1 MKKMLKHLIAVA
13 VILILSVLA
22 DTLIFNQSALRNGYD
37 AVVYDKD
44 NMVTETV
51 DSLALLDSE
60 RQNAIKVDLE
70 NQKIMAEYNGE
81 EFVPELDESLVE
93 QDGVYYQK
101 VKETH
106 IRLDLGDT
114 YYIKKIKFSIPVE
127 DNAGYTVS
135 LYENGTLY
143 DDIYCSINPK
153 LDAGVANVGR
163 STDALE
169 IVILTVDEPQF
180 GNIRVE
186 ISNKLD
192 VNGVRVAF
200 FAVLLFLL
208 YMILL
213 AGKEIWTWMKEK
225 PQWFFAMSAFL
236 LGSLLIF
243 GVGTNQVSFDEHVH
257 AKSAYKL
264 SFGSTIETTE
274 AAMQMVGNQ
283 LPYFNNPEER
293 QLVEDYENMVHDP
306 EYIAPDIGHQSV
318 FPRAENRVYYP
329 MAIGFYLGRVLNL
342 DFADMVALAKFG
354 NLLCYIAIVF
364 WAVKKAKGYGMV
376 VAAIGLLPNNLFIA
390 ASISYDALVTSCLL
404 FAYVLL
410 LNEILTPDEKMKPIH
425 TLLMLVSFVIGC
437 LSKPIYILMAWMT
450 LFFSNKKFQS
460 KWAAAVF
467 KVAVVILAGL
477 MIYNIFFPTPVAGGD
492 YQLVSNAAYSGDKR
506 NVGTSTT
513 GQIAFIL
520 GNPLTYTKI
529 LLSDMFEMLF
539 RYIDCLTPIGKM
551 PFVGYAYLGTA
562 PFFVNWVLMILGF
575 FAALFANV
583 KQKIGKLFGGVTH
596 LMNFGVAA
604 VVFTSMYVSYT
615 AVGSEQILGVQG
627 RYFIPLF
634 LPFLSCLLA
643 WGLGEKTYPWTE
655 KLAGW
660 REKLHGMPAVYE
672 RVIFGVLFV
681 VNLCMTWTLIILKMN
696 V

>member
-1 MKKMLKHLIAVA
+1 MKKVWKHVIAVL
-13 VILILSVLA
+13 VILALSVLV
-22 DTLIFNQSALRNGYD
+22 DVLIFSKSALTDGYEN
-37 AVVYDKD
+37 VVYSADS
-44 NMVTETV
+44 MHIETI
-51 DSLALLDSE
+51 DSLAQLSAEEQHALQVE
-60 RQNAIKVDLE
+60 LE
-70 NQKIMAEYNGE
+70 NQRIFAEYNGE
-81 EFVPELDESLVE
+81 EFVPVIDESLVE
-93 QDGVYYQK
+93 QDGLYYQK
-101 VKETH
+101 VKETR
-106 IRLDLGDT
+106 IQMKLGAT
-114 YYIKKIKFSIPVE
+114 YYIKKIKLALPVE
-127 DNAGYTVS
+127 ESAGYTVS
-135 LYENGTLY
+135 LYEDNVLY
-143 DDIYCSINPK
+143 NNIYCSINPK
-153 LDAGVANVGR
+153 LDAGVANVDR

-169 IVILTVDEPQF
+169 IVILTVDEPSF
-180 GNIRVE
+180 SDIRVE
-186 ISNKLD
+186 ISNQMDL
-192 VNGVRVAF
+192 NSVRIAF
-200 FAVLLFLL
+200 FTVLFFLL
-208 YMILL
+208 YMIVL
-213 AGKEIWTWMKEK
+213 AGKEIGEWMKAK
-225 PQWFFAMSAFL
+225 PQWFFAVSAFL
-236 LGSLLIF
+236 MGSLLIY
-243 GVGTNQVSFDEHVH
+243 GIGTNQVSFDEHVH

-293 QLVEDYENMVHDP
+293 KLVESYENMVHDP
-306 EYIAPDIGHQSV
+306 EYIAPDIGHQSA
-318 FPRAENRVYYP
+318 FPRAETRVYYP
-329 MAIGFYLGRVLNL
+329 MAMGFYLGRVLDA

-390 ASISYDALVTSCLL
+390 SALSYDALVTSCLL

-410 LNEILTPDEKMKPIH
+410 LNEILAPDEKMKPVNV
-425 TLLMLVSFVIGC
+425 LLMLVSFVIGC

-450 LFFSNKKFQS
+450 LFFSHKKFYN
-460 KWAAAVF
+460 KWAALIF

-492 YQLVSNAAYSGDKR
+492 YQLVSNVAYSGDKR

-513 GQIAFIL
+513 GQLAFIL

-529 LLSDMFEMLF
+529 LLQDMFGMLF
-539 RYIDCLTPIGKM
+539 GYLGRGKV
-551 PFVGYAYLGTA
+551 PYVGYAYLGTT
-562 PFFVNWVLMILGF
+562 PFFVNWVLIILGVWASV
-575 FAALFANV
+575 FADV
-583 KQKIGKLFGGVTH
+583 KKAIGKWFGGLSH

-634 LPFLSCLLA
+634 LPFLSCLFA
-643 WGLGEKTYPWTE
+643 WGLGEKTYSWTR

-660 REKLHGMPAVYE
+660 REKLHAMPAVYE
-672 RVIFGVLFV
+672 RLIFGIMFA
-681 VNLCMTWTLIILKMN
+681 VNLWMTWTLVILKMN

>member
-1 MKKMLKHLIAVA
+1 MKKAWKHVIALVVIVMISVVA
-13 VILILSVLA
+13 DV
-22 DTLIFNQSALRNGYD
+22 LIFNRSALTDGYEN
-37 AVVYDKD
+37 VVYNAD
-44 NMVTETV
+44 NMMVETI
-51 DSLALLDSE
+51 DSLAQLSAEEQHALQVE
-60 RQNAIKVDLE
+60 LE
-70 NQKIMAEYNGE
+70 NQRLVAEYNGE
-81 EFVPELDESLVE
+81 EFIPSIDESLVE
-93 QDGVYYQK
+93 RDGLYYQK

-106 IRLDLGDT
+106 IQMKLGAV
-114 YYIKKIKFSIPVE
+114 YYINKLKLSLPVE
-127 DNAGYTVS
+127 ESAGYTVS
-135 LYENGTLY
+135 LYENDTLY
-143 DDIYCSINPK
+143 NNIYCSINPK

-163 STDALE
+163 STDALD
-169 IVILTVDEPQF
+169 IVILTVDEP
-180 GNIRVE
+180 NLSDIHVE
-186 ISNKLD
+186 ISNNLAL
-192 VNGVRVAF
+192 NGVRIGF
-200 FAVLLFLL
+200 FAILLFLF
-208 YMILL
+208 YMIFL
-213 AGKEIWTWMKEK
+213 AGKEIWLWMKAK
-225 PQWFFAMSAFL
+225 PQWFFAVSAFL
-236 LGSLLIF
+236 MGCLLIY
-243 GVGTNQVSFDEHVH
+243 GIGTNQVSFDEHVH

-293 QLVEDYENMVHDP
+293 ELVETYENMVHDP

-318 FPRAENRVYYP
+318 FPRAETRVYYP
-329 MAIGFYLGRVLNL
+329 MAIGFYLGRVLDT

-390 ASISYDALVTSCLL
+390 SSISYDALVTSCLL

-410 LNEILTPDEKMKPIH
+410 LNEILTPDEKMKPENV
-425 TLLMLVSFVIGC
+425 LLMLVSFVIGC

-450 LFFSNKKFQS
+450 LFFSHKKFYN
-460 KWAAAVF
+460 KWAAAIF
-467 KVAVVILAGL
+467 KMAVVILAGL

-492 YQLVSNAAYSGDKR
+492 YQLVSNVAYSGDKR

-513 GQIAFIL
+513 GQLAFIL

-529 LLSDMFEMLF
+529 LLQDMFGMLF
-539 RYIDCLTPIGKM
+539 GYLGRGKV
-551 PFVGYAYLGTA
+551 PYVGYAYLGTA
-562 PFFVNWVLMILGF
+562 PFFVNWVLIILGL

-583 KQKIGKLFGGVTH
+583 KQRIGKWFGGLSH

-643 WGLGEKTYPWTE
+643 WGLGEKSYLWTK

-660 REKLHGMPAVYE
+660 REKLHTMPAVYE
-672 RVIFGVLFV
+672 RVIFGVLFA

>member
-1 MKKMLKHLIAVA
+1 MKKACRHVIAIV
-13 VILILSVLA
+13 VILLISILA
-22 DTLIFNQSALRNGYD
+22 DILIFNRSAITDGYE
-37 AVVYDKD
+37 AVVYGAD

-51 DSLALLDSE
+51 DSLALLDAE
-60 RQNAIKVDLE
+60 RQNAIRVDLE
-70 NQKIMAEYNGE
+70 NQKILAEYNGE

-101 VKETH
+101 VKETR
-106 IRLDLGDT
+106 IQMELGDT
-114 YYIKKIKFSIPVE
+114 YYIKKIKLSLPVE
-127 DNAGYTVS
+127 ENAGYTVS

-143 DDIYCSINPK
+143 SDIYCSINPK
-153 LDAGVANVGR
+153 LDGGVANVGR
-163 STDALE
+163 STEALE
-169 IVILTVDEPQF
+169 IVVLTVDEPVLSE
-180 GNIRVE
+180 IKVE
-186 ISNKLD
+186 ISNNLD
-192 VNGVRVAF
+192 LNGVRIAF
-200 FAVLLFLL
+200 YAIVLFLL
-208 YMILL
+208 YMLL
-213 AGKEIWTWMKEK
+213 AAGKNVWLFMKEK
-225 PQWFFAMSAFL
+225 PQWFFAVSAFL
-236 LGSLLIF
+236 MGSLLIF

-293 QLVEDYENMVHDP
+293 ELVETYENMVHDP

-318 FPRAENRVYYP
+318 FPRAETRVYYP
-329 MAIGFYLGRVLNL
+329 MAIGFYLGRVLDL

-376 VAAIGLLPNNLFIA
+376 VATIGLLPNNMFIA
-390 ASISYDALVTSCLL
+390 SSISYDALVTSCLL

-410 LNEILTPDEKMKPIH
+410 LNEILTPDEKMKP
-425 TLLMLVSFVIGC
+425 TNVLLMLISFVIGC

-450 LFFSNKKFQS
+450 LFFSNKKFHS
-460 KWAAAVF
+460 KWAAVVF

-520 GNPLTYTKI
+520 GNPLAYTKI
-529 LLSDMFEMLF
+529 LLQDMFGMLF
-539 RYIDCLTPIGKM
+539 KYLGVGKM

-562 PFFVNWVLMILGF
+562 PFFVNWVLIILGC
-575 FAALFANV
+575 FAALFADV
-583 KQKIGKLFGGVTH
+583 KQKIGKWFGGLSH

-604 VVFTSMYVSYT
+604 VVFTSMYISYT

-634 LPFLSCLLA
+634 LPFLSCLFA
-643 WGLGEKTYPWTE
+643 WGCREKSYAWTG
-655 KLAGW
+655 KLNGW
-660 REKLHGMPAVYE
+660 REKLHALPAIYE

-681 VNLCMTWTLIILKMN
+681 VNLWMTWILVILKMN

>member
-1 MKKMLKHLIAVA
+1 MKKVWKHVIAIVAILLI
-13 VILILSVLA
+13 SVLA
-22 DTLIFNQSALRNGYD
+22 DILIFNRSAIADGYE
-37 AVVYDKD
+37 AVVYDAD
-44 NMVTETV
+44 SMVTETT

-70 NQKIMAEYNGE
+70 NQKILAEYNGE
-81 EFVPELDESLVE
+81 EFVPKLDESLVE

-106 IRLDLGDT
+106 IQLDLGDT
-114 YYIKKIKFSIPVE
+114 YYIKKLKFSIPVE

-153 LDAGVANVGR
+153 LDAGVANVDR

-169 IVILTVDEPQF
+169 IVILTVDDPQL

-192 VNGVRVAF
+192 LNGVRIGF
-200 FAVLLFLL
+200 FAVLLFLF

-213 AGKEIWTWMKEK
+213 AGKEIWAWMKAK
-225 PQWFFAMSAFL
+225 PQWFFAVSAFL
-236 LGSLLIF
+236 MGCLLIY

-293 QLVEDYENMVHDP
+293 ELVEEYENMVHDP
-306 EYIAPDIGHQSV
+306 EYIAPDIGHQSI
-318 FPRAENRVYYP
+318 FPRAETRVYYP
-329 MAIGFYLGRVLNL
+329 MAIGFYLGRILNC
-342 DFADMVALAKFG
+342 DFADMVALAKLG

-390 ASISYDALVTSCLL
+390 SSISYDALVTSCLL

-410 LNEILTPDEKMKPIH
+410 LNEILTPDEKMKP
-425 TLLMLVSFVIGC
+425 TNVLLMLVAFVIGC

-450 LFFSNKKFQS
+450 LFFSNKKFHS
-460 KWAAAVF
+460 KWAAVVF
-467 KVAVVILAGL
+467 KVAVIILAGL

-513 GQIAFIL
+513 GQIAFIM
-520 GNPLTYTKI
+520 GNPLAYTKI
-529 LLSDMFEMLF
+529 LLQDMFGKLF
-539 RYIDCLTPIGKM
+539 SYLGIPSPMEKSA
-551 PFVGYAYLGTA
+551 FVGYAYLGSA
-562 PFFVNWVLMILGF
+562 PFFVNWVLIILGLL
-575 FAALFANV
+575 AALFADV
-583 KQKIGKLFGGVTH
+583 KKAIGKWFGGLSH

-615 AVGSEQILGVQG
+615 AVGSEKILGVQG

-643 WGLGEKTYPWTE
+643 WGLGEKSYPWTK

-660 REKLHGMPAVYE
+660 REKLHAMPAVYE

-681 VNLCMTWTLIILKMN
+681 INLCMTWTLIVLKMN